1 MDMKTFE
8 SFFKKVALFDQTLG
22 FDLKINKPGDVS
34 YQFQVQDK
42 HLSSPGVSH
51 GGVLAAFMDAVLG
64 MTALS
69 HCMQN
74 NNLCS
79 TVEFKINYI
88 TPARLGDQLKGR
100 ARLDYT
106 GSSLIVTS
114 GEIIS
119 LDGKTLY
126 AKGQGTFSQ
135 YPLQKNENIVEQ
147 LKKMGVNL

>member
-1 MDMKTFE
+1 MDMQTFE
-8 SFFKKVALFDQTLG
+8 EFFKKVSLFDETLG
-22 FDLKINKPGDVS
+22 FELKINAPGDIS
-34 YQFQVQDK
+34 YQFQVQEK

-51 GGVLAAFMDAVLG
+51 GGVLAAFMDSILG

-69 HCMQN
+69 YCMQN
-74 NNLCS
+74 NHLCS

-88 TPARLGDQLKGR
+88 TPARLGDTLKGR

-119 LDGKTLY
+119 LDGQTLY

-135 YPLQKNENIVEQ
+135 YPLQKNEGLLEQ
-147 LKKMGVNL
+147 LEKMGVKL